1 MEKFRYL
8 KDCGLAAYLMEE
20 KDQIALNF
28 FIREIEEKTG
38 ILLNRVKPEDNGPE
52 TIVFCREERKTEL
65 PELVRERLETMAGI
79 REEGYQIC
87 VAASVICVLGCD
99 ARGLLY
105 GAGRL
110 LRNMYLKQGIV
121 GILDSF
127 RDISVTPDNVMRGH
141 QLAYRD
147 KQNTHPAWKIDN
159 FERYIRD
166 LVIFGANS
174 IEILPPRTD
183 DNLYS
188 SHFLEDPME
197 MMRKLSKIIHS
208 LGLLVSVWYPY
219 LSETIEGEVFDRE
232 MRERDAVFGTVPYVD
247 ELLIP
252 AGDPGE
258 LRPREMFQAS
268 KATASVLHKY
278 HPDAKI
284 WIAPQVFAPDE
295 TWYTEFYQEIEN
307 EPEWLYGVCFGPWEK
322 DTVEEM
328 YEKLPNLYKNRI
340 RHYPDI
346 SHNINSQFEIPDW
359 DRAFSCT
366 SGRESYNARPYAMK
380 VIHDKHKKYVMG
392 SITYSEGIHD
402 DFNKMH
408 WGNLDFINDVPVEE
422 SVRDYIRYFI
432 SPDYVDELTGIFLK
446 LEDNWKGAI
455 TENQNIDELYY
466 TMMQFSHMAGE
477 EVRNNYRYQ
486 MLLLRIIGDFQIKK
500 RRIYDLSLEQG
511 AYQILKTAGQSDS
524 YTVMKQA
531 AAMLLKSYTEPAG
544 LKERYEMQRLADELY
559 EKCRIQLTT
568 SRHGGQATERGAWLD
583 SLYTPINDAQWLL
596 KSFERIS
603 KIKEEKIRLEE
614 INRIANRCGQNDMV
628 SYYFFGDFKD
638 FNYVVKNR
646 DWEDDPGMLRSPL
659 MYHNSS
665 LIALQNRTRGWYDE
679 EPITEKWIHGA
690 RTLYGT
696 PLEITI
702 PDIDPN
708 RKYKIAVTYQQIL
721 IHEHIDMKF
730 WIGEELI
737 HTAVDR
743 KSENSGAWNPTYEF
757 DVPCRACQS
766 GKLHLK
772 WQTYR
777 VEIPCVVS
785 EIWLRSEE

>member
-8 KDCGLAAYLMEE
+8 KNYGIVTYLVEE
-20 KDQIALNF
+20 RDQIALDF
-28 FIREIEEKTG
+28 FNREIGEKTG
-38 ILLNRVKPEDNGPE
+38 ILPNRMTSVE
-52 TIVFCREERKTEL
+52 TESDTIIFCREERKDEL
-65 PELVRERLETMAGI
+65 PESVRKRLEMMAGI
-79 REEGYQIC
+79 HEEGYQIC
-87 VAASVICVLGCD
+87 VDTSFICVLGHD
-99 ARGLLY
+99 AKGLLY

-110 LRNMYLKQGIV
+110 LRNMCLKRETV

-127 RDISVTPDNVMRGH
+127 RDISVTPDNRMRGH

-147 KQNTHPAWKIDN
+147 KQNTHPAWKIEN

-197 MMRKLSKIIHS
+197 MMKQLSEVIHS

-219 LSETIEGEVFDRE
+219 LSDNIEDENFNRE
-232 MRERDAVFGTVPYVD
+232 MRERDAVLGTVPYID
-247 ELLIP
+247 EMLIP

-258 LRPREMFQAS
+258 LRPQEMFQAS
-268 KATASVLHKY
+268 KATAAVLHKY
-278 HPDAKI
+278 HPKAKI

-295 TWYTEFYQEIEN
+295 TWYTEFYQEIEK

-322 DTVEEM
+322 DTILEM
-328 YEKLPNLYKNRI
+328 YEKLPDLYKNRI

-359 DRAFSCT
+359 DKAFSCT
-366 SGRESYNARPYAMK
+366 LGRESYNARPYAMK
-380 VIHDKHKKYVMG
+380 VIHDHHKKYVMG

-408 WGNLDFINDVPVEE
+408 WGNMDFTNDVPVEE

-432 SPDYVDELTGIFLK
+432 SPDYVDELTEVFLK
-446 LEDNWKGAI
+446 LEENWKGPI
-455 TENQNIDELYY
+455 TENQNIEELYG
-466 TMMQFSHMAGE
+466 TMMQFNHTVNE
-477 EVRNNYRYQ
+477 EIRNNYRYQ
-486 MLLLRIIGDFQIKK
+486 MLLLRVIGDFQIKK
-500 RRIYDLSLEQG
+500 RRIYDLSLEQE
-511 AYQILKTAGQSDS
+511 AYKILKSANQNDS
-524 YTVMKQA
+524 HTVMKRA
-531 AAMLLKSYTEPAG
+531 ADVLLKSYIEPAG
-544 LKERYEMQRLADELY
+544 LEERYEMQRLADELY

-568 SRHGGQATERGAWLD
+568 FRHGGQATERGAWLD

-596 KSFERIS
+596 KNFERIS

-614 INRIANRCGQNDMV
+614 IHRIASRCDQDNMV

-646 DWEDDPGMLRSPL
+646 KWEEDPGMLRSPL

-665 LIALQNRTRGWYDE
+665 LIALQNRTCGWYDE

-696 PLEITI
+696 PLEIII

-708 RKYKIAVTYQQIL
+708 RKYKITVTYQQIL
-721 IHEHIDMKF
+721 MHEHIDMKF

-737 HTAVDR
+737 HSAVDR
-743 KSENSGAWNPTYEF
+743 KFEKGRAWNPSYEF
-757 DVPCRACQS
+757 DVPCCACQS
-766 GKLHLK
+766 GELHLK

-777 VEIPCVVS
+777 VEIPCVVN
-785 EIWLRSEE
+785 EIWLTSEE